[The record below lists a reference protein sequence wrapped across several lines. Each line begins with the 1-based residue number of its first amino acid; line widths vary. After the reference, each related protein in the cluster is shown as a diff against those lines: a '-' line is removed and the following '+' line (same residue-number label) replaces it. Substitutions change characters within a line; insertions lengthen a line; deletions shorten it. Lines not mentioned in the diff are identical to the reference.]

1 MDEANAIRCI
11 QNKRYKEVAGHLLE
25 RAIGAAID
33 KMPQREKGVRT
44 NQISIAVKKKHAN
57 KIALGKGVSSS
68 QELAEDVYEE
78 MLEELKVPPDLQL

>member
-25 RAIGAAID
+25 RAIGPVIHRMPERD
-33 KMPQREKGVRT
+33 KEVRI

-57 KIALGKGVSSS
+57 KIASGRGVSSS
-68 QELAEDVYEE
+68 QEIAEDVYEE
-78 MLEELKVPPDLQL
+78 MLEELKVPPDLEL